1 MEPNKGYVLAASL
14 IDRLFPNRPSGPLA
28 VLFSLVFGKSLGN
41 GMVWSV
47 IALYGQSMG
56 ASAAVI
62 GLMISVYGGG
72 RLFMNVPAGLA
83 SEKYGR
89 KAMMSLGCGLIG
101 LGSLAAAL
109 TTNVAAFFVCLT
121 IMGCASAVFMTSAL
135 AAIADLGTPGR
146 RLQDASWY
154 QASNMIGA
162 SMGPAV
168 GGIVAGLWGY
178 AAPYWANAAI
188 AFAGAAAFA
197 MMPWPSETTTQKKPV
212 KDGELRAIA
221 KQSIGLGLMYFAIF
235 YVRVASNW
243 VLLPLI
249 ATSQFGMQ
257 LTTVGLILTSGAL
270 ANLSVL
276 TTTAT
281 LVRLLGRVWVIV
293 LASCLTII
301 ACAMLA
307 FGNHPAFLWISAI
320 LFGATSGLAA
330 PTLIAYVADV
340 APENQRGPAMGL
352 LRTMQDLSLIL
363 GPFITGLLSDNLGLG
378 YHGGLYG
385 CLILLSIATIVF
397 RVTAKRR

>member
-1 MEPNKGYVLAASL
+1 M
-14 IDRLFPNRPSGPLA
+14 A
-28 VLFSLVFGKSLGN
+28 VLFSLVFAKALGN

-109 TTNVAAFFVCLT
+109 TSNVTAFFVCLT

-154 QASNMIGA
+154 QASNMIGS
-162 SMGPAV
+162 SMGPAL
-168 GGIVAGLWGY
+168 GGIIAGTWGYGGPYWVNAGLALAG
-178 AAPYWANAAI
+178 AG
-188 AFAGAAAFA
+188 AFAFMTWPKETAA
-197 MMPWPSETTTQKKPV
+197 QKKPV
-212 KDGELRAIA
+212 KEGELRAIA

-249 ATSQFGMQ
+249 ATTQFGID
-257 LTTVGLILTSGAL
+257 LTTVGLILTCGAL
-270 ANLSVL
+270 ANLGVL
-276 TTTAT
+276 TSTAT

-293 LASCLTII
+293 LASCLTIS